1 MSGMADGGREVRV
14 VMKVS
19 LERECVMD
27 RLRKEF
33 GGGGFWIC
41 SPETGESVCIVK
53 GEYIVWGGRG
63 ESVQK
68 NCVFWGWW

>member
-33 GGGGFWIC
+33 GGGGFWTC

-53 GEYIVWGGRG
+53 GE
-63 ESVQK
+63 
-68 NCVFWGWW
+68 